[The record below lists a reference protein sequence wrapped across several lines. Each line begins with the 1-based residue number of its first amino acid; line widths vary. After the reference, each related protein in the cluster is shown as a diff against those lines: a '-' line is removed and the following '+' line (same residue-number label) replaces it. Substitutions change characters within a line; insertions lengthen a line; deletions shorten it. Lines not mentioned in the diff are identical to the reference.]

1 MAVQKDQAARL
12 TYISEFIEEIK
23 AFGLVERPAHAESR
37 RCDWEKQ
44 LNETHR
50 HMTGIRES
58 AWGQKRY
65 KPNVR
70 CQGKTGLTRLLL
82 LWTKDAIR
90 QEHGILRYMTT
101 REKSAEAVLAAA
113 GLSEEAQEMI
123 AEEVSSRAFRI

>member
-58 AWGQKRY
+58 AWVKSAANRTS
-65 KPNVR
+65 V
-70 CQGKTGLTRLLL
+70 
-82 LWTKDAIR
+82 A
-90 QEHGILRYMTT
+90 
-101 REKSAEAVLAAA
+101 REKPD
-113 GLSEEAQEMI
+113 
-123 AEEVSSRAFRI
+123 